1 MNLEANYP
9 KRALLKKSLLIMKI
23 FFFFFFASCLTA
35 SAEGTAQNVTLS
47 ASNVRLAKIFKEIKK
62 QTGFVFFYDANV
74 LQSARPVS
82 IHVKN
87 EPLESVLKQSLAN
100 QSLDFSIEKKT
111 ITIFKS
117 NLHLQ
122 AEASSIVKIAPL
134 RIISGTVKDA
144 QGHPLAGVSILVKGT
159 TKGTST
165 HADGSFSIDANPGDV
180 LEFSIVGYKNKN
192 VTVGQSAEITVVM
205 EIEAVVG
212 SEVVVVGYGTQKKA
226 TLTGSVSEVKGKDLV
241 KSPQPNLSNSLT
253 GRFSGLVAN
262 NRSGE
267 PGYDGSNITIRGF
280 ATTGN
285 NDVLVVVDGVPGQ
298 LGGLSRIDP
307 NDIESISILKDAS
320 AAIYGSRA
328 ANGVILVTTKKGK
341 LGKPIVTYKFN
352 QGFSSPTVLP
362 KLADAATYAA
372 IANEIDY
379 YNNPAGGLNQNYTQ
393 EEIEK
398 FRSGSDPVNY
408 PNTDWEKASLKKF
421 ALQNEQNLAVSGGTD
436 KVKYYLSLGT
446 IYQDGLYKNSAT
458 KYNQYNFRGNV
469 DANIT
474 DRFKIGFSLAGRDE
488 QRQFPTS
495 SAGNNF
501 RSIYRAYPT
510 VIAVYP
516 NGDLST
522 GIENNNPVAL
532 GTSIGG
538 LNQNPTQYFNG
549 ILKSSYQLPF
559 VDGLSVDGFLAVDR
573 SFNFSKAFNK
583 TYNLYNYNK
592 ADNSYTPV
600 LAGGSGGAPTL
611 NESQTNN
618 SLTTANIKLNYDRQ
632 FGDHH
637 IDAFAGYEQSVN
649 KQEFFSASRLN
660 YPTAQTPEL
669 SQGGAAATDKNNAGS
684 SYNFTRRSF
693 ISKVSYNYAEKY
705 IVEGQLRID
714 GSSIFPEG
722 KRYGYFPSVS
732 AGWVL
737 SKEKFFQHIGFID
750 MLKIRASYG
759 TLGND
764 NVGQFQYYN
773 NYAFNNS
780 YVLGGQIQSGIDLI
794 KLANPNITWEVA
806 KKTDIGLNANFLKD
820 FNIELIYFEQDRSDI
835 LAFRNASVPQVTG
848 IVNPYGGDP
857 LVPAENIGK
866 VNNRGFE
873 GTLGYKHNGT
883 IDFGVSVNATYA
895 KSKIIF
901 IDEAPGALPYQRQTG
916 RPLYT
921 YLLYNAIGIFRS
933 EDELNKIPH
942 VPGAKV
948 GDLIYQDYNKDGQIN
963 ADDQTRTPYG
973 NTPLLTYG
981 LVLNAGYKNFD
992 LSAVLAGQSDVSQY
1006 ILPESGQVGN
1016 FYSSWADNRTS
1027 PNNPNGSYPRVDTRT
1042 SAAISGGLYNST
1054 FWLYDASFL
1063 RLKNIELGYTLPEH
1077 LLSSIKIQQV
1087 RVYANAFNLLTF
1099 TKLKDV
1105 DPEGNNNSG
1114 QFYPQ
1119 QKIINFG
1126 INVQF

>member
-23 FFFFFFASCLTA
+23 FFFLVFASCLTA

-47 ASNVRLAKIFKEIKK
+47 ANNVRLSKIFKEIKK

-74 LQSARPVS
+74 LQSSRPVS

-87 EPLESVLKQSLAN
+87 EPLEAVLKQSLAN

-144 QGHPLAGVSILVKGT
+144 QGYPLAGVSILVKGT

-165 HADGSFSIDANPGDV
+165 NADGSFSIDANPGDV

-192 VTVGQSAEITVVM
+192 VTVGQSTTIAVVM

-226 TLTGSVSEVKGKDLV
+226 TLTGSISEVKGKDLV
-241 KSPQPNLSNSLT
+241 KSPQPNLSNSLA

-398 FRSGSDPVNY
+398 FKNGSDPINY

-488 QRQFPTS
+488 QRQFPIS

-737 SKEKFFQHIGFID
+737 SKEKFFQNIGFID

-820 FNIELIYFEQDRSDI
+820 FNIELIYFKQDRSDI

-1105 DPEGNNNSG
+1105 DPEGNSGSG

-1119 QKIINFG
+1119 QKIVNFG